1 VTAMDTAPGAGE
13 ARARPARPGRRV
25 GVRTVFFALLLVVLA
40 GYLQMALGM
49 EWRTQAGR
57 IGPAFFPRI
66 IGVLG
71 LALTLVALL
80 QSLRPAVV
88 EADRA
93 GDGAE
98 DAASIDD
105 EAGAADLGR
114 HPRTMA
120 IVIAASAA
128 FTAAFTV
135 LGAVVAAALYLLGC
149 LLNRDR
155 PVLNVVVSLGLS
167 LGLYLLFETVL
178 DVGLP
183 AGVLPL

>member
-1 VTAMDTAPGAGE
+1 MDTAPGSGE
-13 ARARPARPGRRV
+13 ALARPARPDRRV

-98 DAASIDD
+98 DAARSNDD

-128 FTAAFTV
+128 FAAAFTV

-149 LLNRDR
+149 LFLLNRAR
-155 PVLNVVVSLGLS
+155 PVLNVVVSLGLA